1 MALSWHRRTVGRVTR
16 RARARFSPPK
26 GRAAGASQKER
37 DASRAA
43 ARVDHTLAA
52 PHRELAAP
60 HRELAAPHRELV
72 APHRELVAPHRELAK
87 EIARELVGEIASE
100 IADEIVAA
108 KQNASVALTG
118 ALLMAVRAAL
128 RDHRQQQAQRLCMS
142 VKTSTRLSYYS
153 TPIRQPPILSSDCYE
168 LLLPYYT
175 DHRVRHLQVTAGG
188 VTPVPPSRPP

>member
-43 ARVDHTLAA
+43 ARVEHTLAA

-60 HRELAAPHRELV
+60 HRELA
-72 APHRELVAPHRELAK
+72 K
-87 EIARELVGEIASE
+87 EIARELVVEIASE

-118 ALLMAVRAAL
+118 ALLTVVRAAL
-128 RDHRQQQAQRLCMS
+128 RDHRQQQAQRLGIAYVS
-142 VKTSTRLSYYS
+142 KNLYSSILLLDFYS
-153 TPIRQPPILSSDCYE
+153 TTSYT
-168 LLLPYYT
+168 LL
-175 DHRVRHLQVTAGG
+175 
-188 VTPVPPSRPP
+188 